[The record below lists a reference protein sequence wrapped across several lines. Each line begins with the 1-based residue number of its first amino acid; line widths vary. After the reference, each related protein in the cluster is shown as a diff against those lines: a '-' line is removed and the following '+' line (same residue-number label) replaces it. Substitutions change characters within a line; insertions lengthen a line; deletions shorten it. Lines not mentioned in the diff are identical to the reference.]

1 MPNCAR
7 HLSKDTLAP
16 LSKAAQGLA
25 TLAAAAKLGLPVEVL
40 VFGEELDLQFFL
52 RHQGHDLVVLSDE
65 EIGQLLSHPA

>member
-1 MPNCAR
+1 MPNCPS

-16 LSKAAQGLA
+16 LSTAAQGLA
-25 TLAAAAKLGLPVEVL
+25 TLAAAKEQGLPVEVL
-40 VFGEELDLQFFL
+40 VFGEELDLRFFF